1 MFKRERSRYSI
12 RKNKC
17 YGACS
22 VFLGLTILTLA
33 MAGGN
38 VKADSA
44 VSVEGEPAVS
54 TLVALEGTAQH
65 LPTETSAGY
74 SLESDEEGLE
84 TNTEMAPASLEA
96 QGATPR
102 AIEGEVVAGQDVS
115 DKLTTIKAEFEE
127 VEESIDPNNGQ
138 HLYFE
143 SVFDIADDVK
153 QGDYF
158 YLSLSKEITPF
169 GDDKSHQDQ
178 FESLHDGEEIIA
190 VANYEENS
198 NRIKYTFTDKITSKT
213 NINGFIRLPLFIDRY
228 AVPNSQNILPEV
240 KIGKTIA
247 KTSVNV
253 DYTNLKLEK
262 DNLTANVLSIITSI
276 DDKNKEIEWTIYIN
290 PLEKKLPNTKLELFS
305 YDASKDVKEETSVNF
320 LKDFPKTIEIYKV
333 PENYNLPESFGIEYE
348 KLVKENVNPVLQSEM
363 ITIDLKDKLKSGNA
377 YVLKLKTVYNPDK
390 PTALTAVL
398 SGRGSTL
405 LSPHG
410 TIAKH
415 EFDEG
420 QAGAKSLEAVGFFVE
435 KHIFKTVDELGNTI
449 KEDVVIESSDSGK
462 VGSEFSTEKSKRF
475 PEYSLKE
482 VMSTTGTKFSSTGEK
497 VSNLYIKNKV
507 QEVTYLYQRQIVT
520 KGSFQEHHDYYDM
533 ERAFDGTILKRT
545 KNTNLSYSG
554 QIQSGKETEHYT
566 TQKHEQDDYQF
577 LTVTEPKND
586 PIFDKSGNRVEGN
599 FVANVKK
606 EVTYEYEKVNQ
617 PGRFEDTHKYFINY
631 VDANGQ
637 VIRTEEVNSHT
648 NQYQEGMPEWD
659 EYVAY
664 PLEKDGF
671 VFKTTSDD
679 KLTNLGNFDKETKIT
694 RGSYTPGEMQ
704 HITYNYYKDVLL
716 SGTVIATYGEFGT
729 GQPLSDA
736 VFATYGKTDKELPN
750 GAGQLNDD
758 YVTVAKDIPGYHLVE
773 QPENAKGKVSDGV
786 TYVHYLYQKDK
797 EALGTVIVRHI
808 EFGTGK
814 ELAPSEYATYDDV
827 PAGVPAGSTVAGTGY
842 ETKPAQIDGYD
853 LVEVPEDNYGNVFEG
868 ITRLTYVYKKQA
880 QLLGTVIV
888 RHVEFGTGK
897 ELAPSEYA
905 TYDDVPAGVPSGSTV
920 AGTGYETKPAQID
933 GYDLIEVPEDDYGNV
948 FEGITRLTYVYKKQA
963 QPLGTVI
970 VRHIE
975 FGTGKELAPS
985 EYATYDDVPAG
996 VPAGST
1002 VAGTGYETKPA
1013 QIDGYDLV
1021 EVPED
1026 DYGNVFEGI
1035 TRLTYVYKKQ
1045 IITGQGEI
1053 IDFELESNGDESG
1066 QNEQPDEISEHGP
1079 LVELEYP
1086 SQEGMSGENAGTVEI
1101 EENAPIVELD
1111 YPSQEGM
1118 SGENAGTV
1126 EIEESSPIVEL
1137 DYPSQEGMSG
1147 ENAGTVEV
1155 EENAPIVELDY
1166 PSQEGMSGENAGTVE
1181 IEESSPI
1188 VELDYP
1194 SQEGMSGEN
1203 AGTVEVE
1210 ENAPIVELDYPSQEG
1225 MSGENTGQQ
1234 TIEEDTPTVTIEEK
1248 PVVKPVSSQPSKE
1261 ELPAT
1266 GERSETAVT
1275 VLGLAL
1281 SALGLTF
1288 IRKRKQN

>member
-1 MFKRERSRYSI
+1 MGTKNRKLKIEGETIVFKRERSRYSI

-54 TLVALEGTAQH
+54 TLVAPEGTAQH

-115 DKLTTIKAEFEE
+115 DNIDAIEAKFRDDKE
-127 VEESIDPNNGQ
+127 IDPNNGGN
-138 HLYFE
+138 LYFE
-143 SVFDIADDVK
+143 TIFKIDDQVK
-153 QGDYF
+153 EGDYF
-158 YLSLSKEITPF
+158 YLELSKDLTPY
-169 GDDKSHQDQ
+169 GDDKSHEGQ
-178 FESLHDGEEIIA
+178 FESLHDGDVVLAKAEYIETQ
-190 VANYEENS
+190 NK
-198 NRIKYTFTDKITSKT
+198 IKYTFTDEITHRT
-213 NINGFIRLPLFIDRY
+213 DVNGFIRLPLFINREQVLESSLIY
-228 AVPNSQNILPEV
+228 PEV
-240 KIGKTIA
+240 KIGKNKVSIP
-247 KTSVNV
+247 VNIK
-253 DYTNLKLEK
+253 YATLKDQKETLS
-262 DNLTANVLSIITSI
+262 ANIFSIITSVEE
-276 DDKNKEIEWTIYIN
+276 KNAEFEWTIYIN
-290 PLEKKLPNTKLELFS
+290 PLGKKLVDATVKLSPLDKQHLNSKSSANFLNLNLDDVELF
-305 YDASKDVKEETSVNF
+305 
-320 LKDFPKTIEIYKV
+320 KV
-333 PENYNLPESFGIEYE
+333 PQNYQLPESFGLNYKILTKVSE
-348 KLVKENVNPVLQSEM
+348 VKNSVIKNNDG
-363 ITIDLKDKLKSGNA
+363 TIDLKLNNYLINGES
-377 YVLKLKTVYNPDK
+377 YVLKIKSPYN
-390 PTALTAVL
+390 VN
-398 SGRGSTL
+398 SGRISVTAELDAKKIFYPYEYTGHGS
-405 LSPHG
+405 
-410 TIAKH
+410 IATH
-415 EFDEG
+415 EFEEG
-420 QAGAKSLEAVGFFVE
+420 QAGAQSLEAVGFFVE
-435 KHIFKTVDELGNTI
+435 RHIYETVDEDGNKIGEADYTI
-449 KEDVVIESSDSGK
+449 ENSTSGAVDSQFITQRK
-462 VGSEFSTEKSKRF
+462 YDY
-475 PEYSLKE
+475 PEYHLVNVTSG
-482 VMSTTGTKFSSTGEK
+482 TDTKFNVNGVQTNNS
-497 VSNLYIKNKV
+497 YIKNKV

-637 VIRTEEVNSHT
+637 VIRTEEVNSLT

-679 KLTNLGNFDKETKIT
+679 NLTNLGNFDKETKIT

-797 EALGTVIVRHI
+797 EPLGTVIVRHV

-814 ELAPSEYATYDDV
+814 ELVDSTYADYGSVKSENGNVPVGTTYTTT
-827 PAGVPAGSTVAGTGY
+827 PKTPLGY
-842 ETKPAQIDGYD
+842 E
-853 LVEVPEDNYGNVFEG
+853 LVERPLTESGEVKEG
-868 ITRLTYVYKKQA
+868 ITRLEYLYKARQP
-880 QLLGTVIV
+880 LGTVIV

-905 TYDDVPAGVPSGSTV
+905 TYDDVPAG
-920 AGTGYETKPAQID
+920 I
-933 GYDLIEVPEDDYGNV
+933 
-948 FEGITRLTYVYKKQA
+948 
-963 QPLGTVI
+963 
-970 VRHIE
+970 
-975 FGTGKELAPS
+975 
-985 EYATYDDVPAG
+985 
-996 VPAGST
+996 PAGST

-1026 DYGNVFEGI
+1026 NYGNVFEGI

>member
-1 MFKRERSRYSI
+1 MGTKNRKLKIEGETIVFKRERSRYSI

-54 TLVALEGTAQH
+54 TLVAPEGTAQH

-637 VIRTEEVNSHT
+637 VIRTEEVNSLT

-797 EALGTVIVRHI
+797 EPLGTVIVRHI

-880 QLLGTVIV
+880 Q
-888 RHVEFGTGK
+888 
-897 ELAPSEYA
+897 
-905 TYDDVPAGVPSGSTV
+905 
-920 AGTGYETKPAQID
+920 
-933 GYDLIEVPEDDYGNV
+933 
-948 FEGITRLTYVYKKQA
+948 
-963 QPLGTVI
+963 PLGTVI

-1021 EVPED
+1021 EVPEN

-1147 ENAGTVEV
+1147 ENSGTVEV
-1155 EENAPIVELDY
+1155 EENAPIVELEY

>member
-1 MFKRERSRYSI
+1 MGERPSCLRERSRYSI

-631 VDANGQ
+631 VDANDQ
-637 VIRTEEVNSHT
+637 VIRTEEVNSLT

-797 EALGTVIVRHI
+797 EPLGTVIVRHI

-853 LVEVPEDNYGNVFEG
+853 LVEVPEDN
-868 ITRLTYVYKKQA
+868 
-880 QLLGTVIV
+880 
-888 RHVEFGTGK
+888 
-897 ELAPSEYA
+897 
-905 TYDDVPAGVPSGSTV
+905 
-920 AGTGYETKPAQID
+920 
-933 GYDLIEVPEDDYGNV
+933 YGNV

-1166 PSQEGMSGENAGTVE
+1166 PSQEGMSGEN
-1181 IEESSPI
+1181 
-1188 VELDYP
+1188 
-1194 SQEGMSGEN
+1194 
-1203 AGTVEVE
+1203 
-1210 ENAPIVELDYPSQEG
+1210 
-1225 MSGENTGQQ
+1225 TGQQ

>member
-1 MFKRERSRYSI
+1 MGTKNRKLKIGGETIVFKRERSRYSI

-507 QEVTYLYQRQIVT
+507 QEVTYLYQRQMVT

-631 VDANGQ
+631 VDANDQ
-637 VIRTEEVNSHT
+637 VIRTEEVNSLT

-797 EALGTVIVRHI
+797 EPLGTVIVRHI

-880 QLLGTVIV
+880 Q
-888 RHVEFGTGK
+888 
-897 ELAPSEYA
+897 
-905 TYDDVPAGVPSGSTV
+905 
-920 AGTGYETKPAQID
+920 
-933 GYDLIEVPEDDYGNV
+933 
-948 FEGITRLTYVYKKQA
+948 
-963 QPLGTVI
+963 PLGTVI

-996 VPAGST
+996 IPAGST

-1166 PSQEGMSGENAGTVE
+1166 PSQEGMSGEN
-1181 IEESSPI
+1181 
-1188 VELDYP
+1188 
-1194 SQEGMSGEN
+1194 
-1203 AGTVEVE
+1203 
-1210 ENAPIVELDYPSQEG
+1210 
-1225 MSGENTGQQ
+1225 TGQQ

>member
-1 MFKRERSRYSI
+1 MGTKNRKLKIGGETIVFKRERSRYSI

-545 KNTNLSYSG
+545 KNTNLSYSD

-637 VIRTEEVNSHT
+637 VIRTEEVNSLT

-797 EALGTVIVRHI
+797 EPLGTVIVRHI

-868 ITRLTYVYKKQA
+868 ITRLTYVYKKHA

-920 AGTGYETKPAQID
+920 
-933 GYDLIEVPEDDYGNV
+933 V
-948 FEGITRLTYVYKKQA
+948 
-963 QPLGTVI
+963 
-970 VRHIE
+970 
-975 FGTGKELAPS
+975 
-985 EYATYDDVPAG
+985 
-996 VPAGST
+996 
-1002 VAGTGYETKPA
+1002 GTGYETKPA

-1126 EIEESSPIVEL
+1126 EI
-1137 DYPSQEGMSG
+1137 
-1147 ENAGTVEV
+1147 

>member
-507 QEVTYLYQRQIVT
+507 QEVTYLYQRQMVT

-631 VDANGQ
+631 VDANDQ
-637 VIRTEEVNSHT
+637 VIRTEEVNSLT

-797 EALGTVIVRHI
+797 EPLGTVIVRHI

-880 QLLGTVIV
+880 Q
-888 RHVEFGTGK
+888 
-897 ELAPSEYA
+897 
-905 TYDDVPAGVPSGSTV
+905 
-920 AGTGYETKPAQID
+920 
-933 GYDLIEVPEDDYGNV
+933 
-948 FEGITRLTYVYKKQA
+948 
-963 QPLGTVI
+963 PLGTVI

-996 VPAGST
+996 IPAGST

-1166 PSQEGMSGENAGTVE
+1166 PSQEGMSGEN
-1181 IEESSPI
+1181 
-1188 VELDYP
+1188 
-1194 SQEGMSGEN
+1194 
-1203 AGTVEVE
+1203 
-1210 ENAPIVELDYPSQEG
+1210 
-1225 MSGENTGQQ
+1225 TGQQ

>member
-1 MFKRERSRYSI
+1 MFEREKSRFSI

-17 YGACS
+17 YGTCS

-33 MAGGN
+33 MAGGE
-38 VKADSA
+38 VKADSP
-44 VSVEGEPAVS
+44 VSAEEAPTTL
-54 TLVALEGTAQH
+54 TLVEPGGTAQH
-65 LPTETSAGY
+65 LPTESTAGY

-84 TNTEMAPASLEA
+84 TDTEMAPASLEA

-240 KIGKTIA
+240 KIGKIVATA
-247 KTSVNV
+247 SVNI
-253 DYTNLKLEK
+253 DYANLDSKTFEL
-262 DNLTANVLSIITSI
+262 NANVYSIITSVE
-276 DDKNKEIEWTIYIN
+276 DNKSEFEWTIYIN
-290 PLEKKLPNTKLELFS
+290 PLQHRI
-305 YDASKDVKEETSVNF
+305 D
-320 LKDFPKTIEIYKV
+320 KTILRLFPYDGQNPEIKSAADFLHLDKSKLRLYSVPTDYK
-333 PENYNLPESFGIEYE
+333 LPESFGVDYQSLNEVPLDNILQRYNNSYLINLDT
-348 KLVKENVNPVLQSEM
+348 KLSQGE
-363 ITIDLKDKLKSGNA
+363 A
-377 YVLKLKTVYNPDK
+377 YVLKLRSLYNKNIKDISV
-390 PTALTAVL
+390 TAELT
-398 SGRGSTL
+398 SIEDTHGS
-405 LSPHG
+405 
-410 TIAKH
+410 IAKH
-415 EFDEG
+415 EFEEG

-449 KEDVVIESSDSGK
+449 KEDVLIENSDSGK

-520 KGSFQEHHDYYDM
+520 RGTFQEHHDYYDM
-533 ERAFDGTILKRT
+533 EREFDGTILKRT

-554 QIQSGKETEHYT
+554 QMQSGKETEHYT
-566 TQKHEQDDYQF
+566 TQKNEQDDYKF
-577 LTVTEPKND
+577 LTVTGAKNEPVYNNKGET
-586 PIFDKSGNRVEGN
+586 SQGN

-637 VIRTEEVNSHT
+637 IIRTEEVNSLT

-671 VFKTTSDD
+671 VFKTTSND
-679 KLTNLGNFDKETKIT
+679 KLTNPGNFDKETKIT
-694 RGSYTPGEMQ
+694 RGSYIPGEMQ

-736 VFATYGKTDKELPN
+736 VFATYGKADKELPN

-797 EALGTVIVRHI
+797 E
-808 EFGTGK
+808 
-814 ELAPSEYATYDDV
+814 
-827 PAGVPAGSTVAGTGY
+827 
-842 ETKPAQIDGYD
+842 
-853 LVEVPEDNYGNVFEG
+853 
-868 ITRLTYVYKKQA
+868 
-880 QLLGTVIV
+880 
-888 RHVEFGTGK
+888 
-897 ELAPSEYA
+897 
-905 TYDDVPAGVPSGSTV
+905 
-920 AGTGYETKPAQID
+920 
-933 GYDLIEVPEDDYGNV
+933 
-948 FEGITRLTYVYKKQA
+948 
-963 QPLGTVI
+963 PLGTVI

-985 EYATYDDVPAG
+985 EYATYDDVPAD

-1021 EVPED
+1021 EVPEN
-1026 DYGNVFEGI
+1026 DYGNVVEGI

-1086 SQEGMSGENAGTVEI
+1086 SQEGMSGENAGTLEI
-1101 EENAPIVELD
+1101 EENSPIVELD
-1111 YPSQEGM
+1111 YPSQEDMSGENAGTLEIEEGSPLVELEYPSQEGM

-1155 EENAPIVELDY
+1155 EEKAPIVEMDY
-1166 PSQEGMSGENAGTVE
+1166 PSQEGMSGEN
-1181 IEESSPI
+1181 S
-1188 VELDYP
+1188 
-1194 SQEGMSGEN
+1194 
-1203 AGTVEVE
+1203 
-1210 ENAPIVELDYPSQEG
+1210 
-1225 MSGENTGQQ
+1225 GQQ
-1234 TIEEDTPTVTIEEK
+1234 TIEEDTPTVTNEEK
-1248 PVVKPVSSQPSKE
+1248 PVVKPVSSQPSKA

>member
-1 MFKRERSRYSI
+1 MFEREKSRFSI

-44 VSVEGEPAVS
+44 VSVEGEPAAS
-54 TLVALEGTAQH
+54 TLVVPEGTAQH
-65 LPTETSAGY
+65 LLTETTAGY
-74 SLESDEEGLE
+74 SLESDE
-84 TNTEMAPASLEA
+84 
-96 QGATPR
+96 
-102 AIEGEVVAGQDVS
+102 DS
-115 DKLTTIKAEFEE
+115 DIEE
-127 VEESIDPNNGQ
+127 VASPEKDEAIRMPSEFLKAPQPSEQEKGSNVNDKITVIESKFLGTEKVIDPNSGEDFAFQ
-138 HLYFE
+138 TSFR
-143 SVFDIADDVK
+143 IADGVKKDDSFTIKLSDNINGIGDDNSPTKEMKSLLIGDDEVAKGTYDVK
-153 QGDYF
+153 TNT
-158 YLSLSKEITPF
+158 IT
-169 GDDKSHQDQ
+169 
-178 FESLHDGEEIIA
+178 
-190 VANYEENS
+190 
-198 NRIKYTFTDKITSKT
+198 YTFTDKVNNKHNLSGRIQ
-213 NINGFIRLPLFIDRY
+213 FPLFVDRKK
-228 AVPNSQNILPEV
+228 VPFSTEIVAGVTVAGTETSEKVTIRYKEKTDTEV
-240 KIGKTIA
+240 APNVYGLI
-247 KTSVNV
+247 TSVN
-253 DYTNLKLEK
+253 T
-262 DNLTANVLSIITSI
+262 
-276 DDKNKEIEWTIYIN
+276 DKHEVEYVVYVN
-290 PLEKKLPNTKLELFS
+290 PLKKSISYSGLAIYSDSKLISNNIDGIDLNEYRDSEINFSDQTKVEVFRLKEDGKLP
-305 YDASKDVKEETSVNF
+305 D
-320 LKDFPKTIEIYKV
+320 
-333 PENYNLPESFGIEYE
+333 SFGIKTEELETVSLKHSIQKTNNNSNVIVIDFENKLASRDSYVLKITANYNKDAKNLFLESLLEEKTTQNKDGVISTHRFETDKAEIIEDKIGQFQEHHIFEIDGKEY
-348 KLVKENVNPVLQSEM
+348 
-363 ITIDLKDKLKSGNA
+363 TIDHPIFEGIIDKKEKYVTERYSDEKLKSE
-377 YVLKLKTVYNPDK
+377 LL
-390 PTALTAVL
+390 
-398 SGRGSTL
+398 RGSLRQVGVSEEIVNRITTVSYIKADNPVNNPVY
-405 LSPHG
+405 SPDG
-410 TIAKH
+410 TKQ
-415 EFDEG
+415 EG
-420 QAGAKSLEAVGFFVE
+420 PYEAN
-435 KHIFKTVDELGNTI
+435 L
-449 KEDVVIESSDSGK
+449 
-462 VGSEFSTEKSKRF
+462 
-475 PEYSLKE
+475 LKE
-482 VMSTTGTKFSSTGEK
+482 ITYRYK
-497 VSNLYIKNKV
+497 VELADL
-507 QEVTYLYQRQIVT
+507 T
-520 KGSFQEHHDYYDM
+520 GSFQEHHDYYDM

-554 QIQSGKETEHYT
+554 QMQSGKETEHYT
-566 TQKHEQDDYQF
+566 TQKNEQDDYKF
-577 LTVTEPKND
+577 LTVTGAKNEPVYNNNGET
-586 PIFDKSGNRVEGN
+586 SQGN

-637 VIRTEEVNSHT
+637 VIRTEEVNSLT

-679 KLTNLGNFDKETKIT
+679 KLTNPGNFDKETKIT
-694 RGSYTPGEMQ
+694 RGSYIPGEMQ
-704 HITYNYYKDVLL
+704 RITYNYYKDVLL

-736 VFATYGKTDKELPN
+736 VFATYGKTDKGLPN

-758 YVTVAKDIPGYHLVE
+758 YVTVAKDIPGYHLFE
-773 QPENAKGKVSDGV
+773 QPENAKGKVSEGV

-797 EALGTVIVRHI
+797 EPLGTVIVRHI

-853 LVEVPEDNYGNVFEG
+853 LV
-868 ITRLTYVYKKQA
+868 
-880 QLLGTVIV
+880 
-888 RHVEFGTGK
+888 
-897 ELAPSEYA
+897 
-905 TYDDVPAGVPSGSTV
+905 
-920 AGTGYETKPAQID
+920 
-933 GYDLIEVPEDDYGNV
+933 EVPEDDYGNV

-1086 SQEGMSGENAGTVEI
+1086 SQEGMSGENAGTVEV
-1101 EENAPIVELD
+1101 EENAPIVEMD

-1126 EIEESSPIVEL
+1126 EIEEGSPIVEL
-1137 DYPSQEGMSG
+1137 DYPSQE
-1147 ENAGTVEV
+1147 A
-1155 EENAPIVELDY
+1155 I
-1166 PSQEGMSGENAGTVE
+1166 
-1181 IEESSPI
+1181 
-1188 VELDYP
+1188 
-1194 SQEGMSGEN
+1194 SGEN

-1248 PVVKPVSSQPSKE
+1248 PVVKPVSSQPSKA

>member
-1 MFKRERSRYSI
+1 MGTKNRKLKIEGETIVFKRERSRYSI

-54 TLVALEGTAQH
+54 TLVAPEGAAQH

-545 KNTNLSYSG
+545 KNTNLSYSD

-637 VIRTEEVNSHT
+637 VIRTEEVNSLT

-797 EALGTVIVRHI
+797 EPLGTVIVRHI
-808 EFGTGK
+808 
-814 ELAPSEYATYDDV
+814 
-827 PAGVPAGSTVAGTGY
+827 
-842 ETKPAQIDGYD
+842 
-853 LVEVPEDNYGNVFEG
+853 
-868 ITRLTYVYKKQA
+868 
-880 QLLGTVIV
+880 
-888 RHVEFGTGK
+888 EFGTGK

-933 GYDLIEVPEDDYGNV
+933 GYDLVEVPEDDYGNV

-970 VRHIE
+970 VRHVE

-996 VPAGST
+996 IPAGST

-1026 DYGNVFEGI
+1026 NYGNVFEGI

-1166 PSQEGMSGENAGTVE
+1166 PSQEGMSGEN
-1181 IEESSPI
+1181 
-1188 VELDYP
+1188 
-1194 SQEGMSGEN
+1194 
-1203 AGTVEVE
+1203 
-1210 ENAPIVELDYPSQEG
+1210 
-1225 MSGENTGQQ
+1225 TGQQ

>member
-1 MFKRERSRYSI
+1 MFEREKSRFSI

-38 VKADSA
+38 VKAEEVNGEQTSELSIIAETPKAATDSYLFSYEEDTHESTVTNEA
-44 VSVEGEPAVS
+44 VDSTEEMPSEFLRAPQPVAATSETTVPTGKDVNDKITVVESDFLETERTVDPNSGDNFAFRTTFKIQEGVQSGDTFTITLSETINGIGDDNNQTKKMDSLFIGKDEIATGTYDVS
-54 TLVALEGTAQH
+54 T
-65 LPTETSAGY
+65 
-74 SLESDEEGLE
+74 
-84 TNTEMAPASLEA
+84 N
-96 QGATPR
+96 
-102 AIEGEVVAGQDVS
+102 
-115 DKLTTIKAEFEE
+115 K
-127 VEESIDPNNGQ
+127 
-138 HLYFE
+138 
-143 SVFDIADDVK
+143 
-153 QGDYF
+153 
-158 YLSLSKEITPF
+158 IT
-169 GDDKSHQDQ
+169 
-178 FESLHDGEEIIA
+178 
-190 VANYEENS
+190 
-198 NRIKYTFTDKITSKT
+198 YTFTDKVNGKHNLSGRLQFPVFVDRRKVPFSTTITAGATVANNRVIEENVQVKYKVKEE
-213 NINGFIRLPLFIDRY
+213 N
-228 AVPNSQNILPEV
+228 NILPDV
-240 KIGKTIA
+240 FALI
-247 KTSVNV
+247 TSVNTEKKEV
-253 DYTNLKLEK
+253 EYVVYVNPLKHK
-262 DNLTANVLSIITSI
+262 IPNGVLAIYGDSKSITS
-276 DDKNKEIEWTIYIN
+276 NIEGIN
-290 PLEKKLPNTKLELFS
+290 INDYKDEGVIFSDNQVQTKLEF
-305 YDASKDVKEETSVNF
+305 YA
-320 LKDFPKTIEIYKV
+320 LKDDRDR
-333 PENYNLPESFGIEYE
+333 LPDSFGIDREKFNSENISYE
-348 KLVKENVNPVLQSEM
+348 IKKLENGSNVIISDFQ
-363 ITIDLKDKLKSGNA
+363 DKLSSGKS
-377 YVLKLKTVYNPDK
+377 YVIVLTSQYKEEAKNLFLESLLGEKDSKVADGVISTHQFKYGMAEANEDKIGQFQEHHIFEIDGKEYLIHSPIFEGIVDKNEKYFTERFSDDKLNSQ
-390 PTALTAVL
+390 LL
-398 SGRGSTL
+398 RGSL
-405 LSPHG
+405 LQIGVSEEIVNRIKKVAYSNAEKPLNNPAYSPDG
-410 TIAKH
+410 TR
-415 EFDEG
+415 EEG
-420 QAGAKSLEAVGFFVE
+420 LYEAN
-435 KHIFKTVDELGNTI
+435 L
-449 KEDVVIESSDSGK
+449 
-462 VGSEFSTEKSKRF
+462 
-475 PEYSLKE
+475 LKE
-482 VMSTTGTKFSSTGEK
+482 ITYRYK
-497 VSNLYIKNKV
+497 VELADL
-507 QEVTYLYQRQIVT
+507 T
-520 KGSFQEHHDYYDM
+520 GSFQEHHDYYDM

-545 KNTNLSYSG
+545 KNPNLSYSG

-577 LTVTEPKND
+577 LTVTEPKNN
-586 PIFDKSGNRVEGN
+586 PTYDKSGNRVEGD

-606 EVTYEYEKVNQ
+606 EVTYEYEKVSQ

-637 VIRTEEVNSHT
+637 VIRTEEVNSLT
-648 NQYQEGMPEWD
+648 NQYREGMPEWD

-679 KLTNLGNFDKETKIT
+679 KLTNPGNFDKETKIT
-694 RGSYTPGEMQ
+694 RGSYIPGEMQ

-716 SGTVIATYGEFGT
+716 SGTVIATYSEFGT

-736 VFATYGKTDKELPN
+736 VFATYGKTDKGLPN

-773 QPENAKGKVSDGV
+773 QPENAKGKVSEGV

-797 EALGTVIVRHI
+797 EPLGTVIVRHI

-814 ELAPSEYATYDDV
+814 ELAPSEYATYDNV
-827 PAGVPAGSTVAGTGY
+827 PAGVPAGSTIAGTGY

-853 LVEVPEDNYGNVFEG
+853 LV
-868 ITRLTYVYKKQA
+868 
-880 QLLGTVIV
+880 
-888 RHVEFGTGK
+888 
-897 ELAPSEYA
+897 
-905 TYDDVPAGVPSGSTV
+905 
-920 AGTGYETKPAQID
+920 
-933 GYDLIEVPEDDYGNV
+933 EVPEDDYGNV

-1045 IITGQGEI
+1045 AQPLGTVIVRHIEFGTGKELAPSEYATYDDVPAGVPEGSTVAGTGYETKPAQIDGYDLVEVPEDDYGNVFEGITRLTYVYKKQIITGQGEI

-1086 SQEGMSGENAGTVEI
+1086 SQEGMSGENAGTVE
-1101 EENAPIVELD
+1101 
-1111 YPSQEGM
+1111 
-1118 SGENAGTV
+1118 
-1126 EIEESSPIVEL
+1126 
-1137 DYPSQEGMSG
+1137 
-1147 ENAGTVEV
+1147 V

-1181 IEESSPI
+1181 IEEGSPI

-1194 SQEGMSGEN
+1194 SQEAMSGEN

-1210 ENAPIVELDYPSQEG
+1210 ENAPIIELDYPSQEG

-1248 PVVKPVSSQPSKE
+1248 PVVKPVSSQPSKA

>member
-631 VDANGQ
+631 VDANDQ
-637 VIRTEEVNSHT
+637 VIRTEEVNSLT

-797 EALGTVIVRHI
+797 EPLGTVIVRHI

-853 LVEVPEDNYGNVFEG
+853 LVEVPEDN
-868 ITRLTYVYKKQA
+868 
-880 QLLGTVIV
+880 
-888 RHVEFGTGK
+888 
-897 ELAPSEYA
+897 
-905 TYDDVPAGVPSGSTV
+905 
-920 AGTGYETKPAQID
+920 
-933 GYDLIEVPEDDYGNV
+933 YGNV

-1166 PSQEGMSGENAGTVE
+1166 PSQEGMSGEN
-1181 IEESSPI
+1181 
-1188 VELDYP
+1188 
-1194 SQEGMSGEN
+1194 
-1203 AGTVEVE
+1203 
-1210 ENAPIVELDYPSQEG
+1210 
-1225 MSGENTGQQ
+1225 TGQQ

>member
-54 TLVALEGTAQH
+54 TLVAPEGTAQH

-637 VIRTEEVNSHT
+637 VIRTEEVNSLT

-797 EALGTVIVRHI
+797 EPLGTVIVRHI

-880 QLLGTVIV
+880 Q
-888 RHVEFGTGK
+888 
-897 ELAPSEYA
+897 
-905 TYDDVPAGVPSGSTV
+905 
-920 AGTGYETKPAQID
+920 
-933 GYDLIEVPEDDYGNV
+933 
-948 FEGITRLTYVYKKQA
+948 
-963 QPLGTVI
+963 PLGTVI

-1021 EVPED
+1021 EVPEN

-1147 ENAGTVEV
+1147 ENSGTVEV
-1155 EENAPIVELDY
+1155 EENAPIVELEY

>member
-545 KNTNLSYSG
+545 KNTNLSYSD

-637 VIRTEEVNSHT
+637 VIRTEEVNSLT

-797 EALGTVIVRHI
+797 EPLGTVIVRHI

-868 ITRLTYVYKKQA
+868 ITRLTYVYKKHA

-920 AGTGYETKPAQID
+920 
-933 GYDLIEVPEDDYGNV
+933 V
-948 FEGITRLTYVYKKQA
+948 
-963 QPLGTVI
+963 
-970 VRHIE
+970 
-975 FGTGKELAPS
+975 
-985 EYATYDDVPAG
+985 
-996 VPAGST
+996 
-1002 VAGTGYETKPA
+1002 GTGYETKPA

-1126 EIEESSPIVEL
+1126 EI
-1137 DYPSQEGMSG
+1137 
-1147 ENAGTVEV
+1147 

>member
-54 TLVALEGTAQH
+54 TLVAPEGTAQH

-545 KNTNLSYSG
+545 KNTNLSYSD

-637 VIRTEEVNSHT
+637 VIRTEEVNSLT

-797 EALGTVIVRHI
+797 EPLGTVIVRHI
-808 EFGTGK
+808 
-814 ELAPSEYATYDDV
+814 
-827 PAGVPAGSTVAGTGY
+827 
-842 ETKPAQIDGYD
+842 
-853 LVEVPEDNYGNVFEG
+853 
-868 ITRLTYVYKKQA
+868 
-880 QLLGTVIV
+880 
-888 RHVEFGTGK
+888 EFGTGK

-933 GYDLIEVPEDDYGNV
+933 GYDLVEVPENDYGNV

-1101 EENAPIVELD
+1101 EENDPIVELD

-1147 ENAGTVEV
+1147 ENSGTVEV
-1155 EENAPIVELDY
+1155 EENAPIVELEY
-1166 PSQEGMSGENAGTVE
+1166 PSQEGMSGENAGMVE

-1248 PVVKPVSSQPSKE
+1248 PVVKPISSQPSKE

>member
-545 KNTNLSYSG
+545 KNTNLSYSD

-637 VIRTEEVNSHT
+637 VIRTEEVNSLT

-797 EALGTVIVRHI
+797 E
-808 EFGTGK
+808 
-814 ELAPSEYATYDDV
+814 P
-827 PAGVPAGSTVAGTGY
+827 
-842 ETKPAQIDGYD
+842 
-853 LVEVPEDNYGNVFEG
+853 
-868 ITRLTYVYKKQA
+868 
-880 QLLGTVIV
+880 LGTVIV

-905 TYDDVPAGVPSGSTV
+905 TYDDVPAGVPS
-920 AGTGYETKPAQID
+920 
-933 GYDLIEVPEDDYGNV
+933 
-948 FEGITRLTYVYKKQA
+948 
-963 QPLGTVI
+963 
-970 VRHIE
+970 
-975 FGTGKELAPS
+975 
-985 EYATYDDVPAG
+985 
-996 VPAGST
+996 GST

-1126 EIEESSPIVEL
+1126 EIEENAPIVEL

-1147 ENAGTVEV
+1147 ENAGTVEI